1 MGLYSHP
8 PTHRRIRLPTATHL
22 CQAFSLKKSLPK
34 TKKVVV
40 KITDLPYLKTMKNEM
55 TYNEMFAKFNVGK
68 ITEQEWKAF
77 CLKVLCEVMEEN
89 KDVLIR
95 LKNR

>member
-1 MGLYSHP
+1 
-8 PTHRRIRLPTATHL
+8 
-22 CQAFSLKKSLPK
+22 
-34 TKKVVV
+34 
-40 KITDLPYLKTMKNEM
+40 MKNEM
-55 TYNEMFAKFNVGK
+55 NYNEMFAKFNAGK

-77 CLKVLCEVMEEN
+77 CLEVLCEVMEEN